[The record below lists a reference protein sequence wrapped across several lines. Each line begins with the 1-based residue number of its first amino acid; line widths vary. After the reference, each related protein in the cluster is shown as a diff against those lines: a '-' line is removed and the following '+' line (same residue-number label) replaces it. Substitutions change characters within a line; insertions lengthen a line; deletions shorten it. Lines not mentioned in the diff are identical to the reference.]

1 MTAAGNSAIASGAC
15 DAAASYLRRALAEP
29 PPPSERP
36 DLLVALAHA
45 ETSAGIPGA
54 VEHLHEALAL
64 IGDPEERARVRQSLG
79 RLRFLRGEFADAGE
93 MIRLA
98 LDDLDAGDTS
108 ARTTPLGR
116 RLLADYLAVAF
127 FWPRL
132 QPEDDPRVLALV
144 AEVEA
149 GVLPSEPQ
157 LCAQVAGAMALR
169 GMPAGAG
176 ARGG

>member
-1 MTAAGNSAIASGAC
+1 
-15 DAAASYLRRALAEP
+15 
-29 PPPSERP
+29 
-36 DLLVALAHA
+36 
-45 ETSAGIPGA
+45 
-54 VEHLHEALAL
+54 
-64 IGDPEERARVRQSLG
+64 
-79 RLRFLRGEFADAGE
+79 